1 MLRPLPSVF
10 DVGIN
15 ETINFSLDTSHRVV
29 AVLVNILTI
38 TEMQTQLFRARLNWL
53 ARALNWLLISCGHA
67 NPFSPCRLLTQRNHQ
82 LLCVTTDRHHVNFV
96 LPRFG
101 RQGQPQVFWMF
112 FPQSRSKLELL
123 HLLYILF
130 WFTTDT
136 SKRCL
141 STEWQRHLNNHIISG
156 LAGLAFKVQWEHLK
170 MRKTNTD
177 EVMGDECWLA
187 LLAIPPIIWL
197 SQMNHNARRWKYSHR
212 LQVMARYNS
221 RHLFN

>member
-1 MLRPLPSVF
+1 
-10 DVGIN
+10 
-15 ETINFSLDTSHRVV
+15 
-29 AVLVNILTI
+29 
-38 TEMQTQLFRARLNWL
+38 MQTQFQARLNWL
-53 ARALNWLLISCGHA
+53 ARALSWLSCHA
-67 NPFSPCRLLTQRNHQ
+67 NLFIRPCRLLTHSAITNSYVW
-82 LLCVTTDRHHVNFV
+82 LLTVPAKLCAAEIR
-96 LPRFG
+96 P
-101 RQGQPQVFWMF
+101 
-112 FPQSRSKLELL
+112 SRSN
-123 HLLYILF
+123 
-130 WFTTDT
+130 T
-136 SKRCL
+136 SLPDVL
-141 STEWQRHLNNHIISG
+141 STKQELASTAIHFIPAHYWYKQMVPFYWMWQRHLNNHIISG